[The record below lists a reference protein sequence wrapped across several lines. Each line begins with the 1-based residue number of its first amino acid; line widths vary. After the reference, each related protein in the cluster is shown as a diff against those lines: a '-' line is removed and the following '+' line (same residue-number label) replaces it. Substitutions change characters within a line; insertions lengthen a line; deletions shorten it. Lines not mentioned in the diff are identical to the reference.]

1 MKTIYAPDEWVRH
14 KVEENRWF
22 TFERQDQLMLHM
34 AFEIYMETEDRSTK
48 TFKDALDE
56 AKHLLRLFYNDRYNP
71 QTRTGR

>member
-34 AFEIYMETEDRSTK
+34 AFEIYMEANTRTEKKFTQ
-48 TFKDALDE
+48 ALGE
-56 AKHLLRLFYNDRYNP
+56 AKQLLRLFYNDRYNP
-71 QTRTGR
+71 ATRTER